1 MDSGADGEASAV
13 AGAGTEAGSMEDTAV
28 AADSMGVTAAEEGR
42 GAGAG
47 GGEAGDLRPGTWAAD
62 PGAEEDS
69 AAGDIATRPTRHGA
83 ATAGA
88 RTGGTMTTG
97 AATTAAGQ
105 CGAETTTAGAA
116 VGAGTTTR
124 CTPGDRR
131 QRGRTMEA
139 MVGVR
144 VDTEVTV
151 EARQGAAIPVVYLY
165 IQCLVNSYVIL

>member
-1 MDSGADGEASAV
+1 MDSGADGEDSAV

-28 AADSMGVTAAEEGR
+28 AADSMGVTAAEEDR

-69 AAGDIATRPTRHGA
+69 AAGDTATRPTRHGA

-105 CGAETTTAGAA
+105 CGAETTTAGAGA
-116 VGAGTTTR
+116 GAGTTTR
-124 CTPGDRR
+124 CTPGDLR
-131 QRGRTMEA
+131 QRGRAMGATVVEA
-139 MVGVR
+139 R

-151 EARQGAAIPVVYLY
+151 EARQGAAIPVVY
-165 IQCLVNSYVIL
+165 IPSPA